1 MMKVLAT
8 DGTSEEG
15 IACIKACAQ
24 VDVKPALKP
33 EELLA
38 IIGDYEALIVRSA
51 SQVTAQVIEAGKKLM
66 VIGRAGVG
74 IDNID
79 VNAATQK
86 GIIVVNAPTGNTI
99 SAAEHTIGLMMSL
112 ARHIPQANA
121 SLKGGQWL
129 KSKYTDIEVRNKTI
143 GIIGLAN
150 IGAAVAR
157 RAQGLEMKVI
167 AHDPFVSPERAKQ
180 MNVTMVSLEE
190 LFKTADFITIHTPL
204 NATTKGLITEKEIA
218 LMKPSVR
225 IINCARGGLI
235 NEELL
240 AKAITD
246 KKIAGA
252 ALDVFAKEP
261 TTESPLFSKDN
272 VVVTPHLGAST
283 AEAQVTAA
291 RDVAEQ
297 IVDVLNGRPAKYAV
311 NIPFVTAD
319 TFAVLS
325 PFMKTVSVAGAL
337 LSQLAEGPI
346 TNLRIKYDGEL
357 ANYDTTI
364 LKASILNGLL
374 EAISNERVNLVNA
387 NVVANRRGITVVEE
401 KNAVCENYTSLVTLE
416 ATTAKGTTAVAATVL
431 RGEPHIVRVKDY
443 WVDIVPTGGYF
454 LFSDHMDRPGIIGA
468 VGNITGTANIN
479 INSMNVSRLKPRGQA
494 LMILSLD
501 EPLPEKVLNQIKAV
515 HDISDAKLV
524 KL

>member
-1 MMKVLAT
+1 
-8 DGTSEEG
+8 
-15 IACIKACAQ
+15 
-24 VDVKPALKP
+24 
-33 EELLA
+33 
-38 IIGDYEALIVRSA
+38 
-51 SQVTAQVIEAGKKLM
+51 
-66 VIGRAGVG
+66 
-74 IDNID
+74 
-79 VNAATQK
+79 
-86 GIIVVNAPTGNTI
+86 
-99 SAAEHTIGLMMSL
+99 
-112 ARHIPQANA
+112 
-121 SLKGGQWL
+121 
-129 KSKYTDIEVRNKTI
+129 
-143 GIIGLAN
+143 
-150 IGAAVAR
+150 
-157 RAQGLEMKVI
+157 
-167 AHDPFVSPERAKQ
+167 
-180 MNVTMVSLEE
+180 
-190 LFKTADFITIHTPL
+190 
-204 NATTKGLITEKEIA
+204 
-218 LMKPSVR
+218 
-225 IINCARGGLI
+225 
-235 NEELL
+235 LL

-311 NIPFVTAD
+311 NIPFVPAE

-337 LSQLAEGPI
+337 LSQLVDGPI
-346 TNLRIKYDGEL
+346 TTLRIKYDGEL

-364 LKASILNGLL
+364 LKASVLNGLL

-454 LFSDHMDRPGIIGA
+454 LFQRPYGPA
-468 VGNITGTANIN
+468 RYHR
-479 INSMNVSRLKPRGQA
+479 SSR
-494 LMILSLD
+494 
-501 EPLPEKVLNQIKAV
+501 
-515 HDISDAKLV
+515 
-524 KL
+524 